1 MLKLKQAVEKYLIAQ
16 DGATAIEYSLIA
28 AAMAVGII
36 AGFPNLSGAV
46 KNKIIL
52 ISNSITTLT

>member
-1 MLKLKQAVEKYLIAQ
+1 MLKLKRAIKEYLIAQ

-28 AAMAVGII
+28 AAISLAII
-36 AGFPNLSGAV
+36 GGFPNLSGAV
-46 KNKIIL
+46 KNKILL